1 MRHIIFLL
9 DSTDQCCPRKPRN
22 SHHGKQNQSQ
32 RCCFAS
38 PLSKNKSPTTGP
50 RREFLFFSVILDSQA
65 NNLSV
70 PSALLPRVAALCP
83 SRQRTRHLFQE
94 ALLDHPLW
102 LDRLPLLWPVF
113 CQSVHSVVSC
123 LESSSAGSVIS
134 TSQHLMQGLAWRR
147 QPSVMVE
154 YESCL
159 TGGTHC
165 CIASAHK
172 FPITSPWIL
181 TQS

>member
-9 DSTDQCCPRKPRN
+9 DSTGQCCPRNLGTLIAVNRT
-22 SHHGKQNQSQ
+22 SHSAVVLSLPCQ
-32 RCCFAS
+32 RTKVQPQALEGSFWF
-38 PLSKNKSPTTGP
+38 P
-50 RREFLFFSVILDSQA
+50 VISDSQT

-70 PSALLPRVAALCP
+70 SNALLPRVTTLCP
-83 SRQRTRHLFQE
+83 SRQRTCHLFQE

-102 LDRLPLLWPVF
+102 LDRLPRLWPVF
-113 CQSVHSVVSC
+113 YQSVYSLVSC

-147 QPSVMVE
+147 QPSVIVE

-159 TGGTHC
+159 TGGNHC
-165 CIASAHK
+165 CNASAHK
-172 FPITSPWIL
+172 FPITSPWVL